1 MKLLLVAAFL
11 VLLLVPSV
19 LALQDIYRVEL
30 RVDKNYTLELI
41 DVYKDTWTGVTDDSK
56 LNKTADNV
64 LRADLIGEDGKV
76 LSSTYFPAYF
86 FVFDGPQDLNETL
99 VPLELPYF
107 NNTQT
112 LKIYKANQEK
122 LSFGLKTNLCNN
134 NKACDN
140 KENVYSCPGD
150 CTVYSKDRVCA
161 GVSYD
166 GGCDPDCPPSIDV
179 DCQKNQTAPT
189 PSATST
195 VKQPSTGQKGFLG
208 FLDEQTSWIFLI
220 VVVVIIIIVLVVILL
235 KRR

>member
-1 MKLLLVAAFL
+1 MKSILVAAFL
-11 VLLLVPSV
+11 VLLLIPSV

-30 RVDKNYTLELI
+30 RVDKSYTVQII
-41 DVYKDTWTGVTDDSK
+41 DAYKDTWTGVTDDSK
-56 LNKTADNV
+56 LNKSADNI
-64 LRADLIGEDGKV
+64 LRADILGEDGKV

-107 NNTQT
+107 NNTKE
-112 LKIYKANQEK
+112 LKIYKDSEEK
-122 LSFGLKTNLCNN
+122 LSFDLKTNLCNN
-134 NKACDN
+134 NKICDN
-140 KENVYSCPGD
+140 KENVYSCPSD

-179 DCQKNQTAPT
+179 DCKANQTT
-189 PSATST
+189 PSTTSIST
-195 VKQPSTGQKGFLG
+195 INQPSMGQKGFLG
-208 FLDEQTSWIFLI
+208 LDEQTSWL
-220 VVVVIIIIVLVVILL
+220 VVIIVLIVIIAFLVVVLL

>member
-1 MKLLLVAAFL
+1 MKSLLIAAFL
-11 VLLLVPSV
+11 VLLLIPSV

-30 RVDKNYTLELI
+30 RVDKNYTVQLI

-64 LRADLIGEDGKV
+64 LRADLIGDGKV

-112 LKIYKANQEK
+112 LKIYKGSQEK
-122 LSFGLKTNLCNN
+122 LSFDLKTNLCNN
-134 NKACDN
+134 NKTCDN
-140 KENVYSCPGD
+140 KENVYSCPSD

-179 DCQKNQTAPT
+179 DCKANQTPIRVQNGT
-189 PSATST
+189 INPSE
-195 VKQPSTGQKGFLG
+195 KNKGFGLILG
-208 FLDEQTSWIFLI
+208 QDMYLVGAI
-220 VVVVIIIIVLVVILL
+220 VLIIIIVVLVVILV